1 MPGAAVDKVGQTVGF
16 PPVGSAV
23 GSVEQAVLEE
33 EQGGAVGGDGDG
45 GFVAVGVA
53 EVHLDG
59 GGTPFA
65 AFAAGDKDI
74 LASDVV
80 GSIFGGKVEC
90 VAVGT
95 DDGGILVAF
104 GTVDGRAYRCCLGRA
119 LRGLLQG
126 GEEALVL
133 VAVGKVVGIEHSG
146 VCGGIPSMVV
156 EVVFE
161 ELLQHQVGLVCGS
174 QCMDAAVG
182 YAVVIVLV

>member
-1 MPGAAVDKVGQTVGF
+1 MPGAAVDDVGQTVCF

-45 GFVAVGVA
+45 GFVAIGVA

-65 AFAAGDKDI
+65 AFAAGDEDI

-80 GSIFGGKVEC
+80 GSVFGGKVEG

-95 DDGGILVAF
+95 DDGGILVAL
-104 GTVDGRAYRCCLGRA
+104 GTVDGRAYRCCLG
-119 LRGLLQG
+119 
-126 GEEALVL
+126 
-133 VAVGKVVGIEHSG
+133 
-146 VCGGIPSMVV
+146 
-156 EVVFE
+156 
-161 ELLQHQVGLVCGS
+161 
-174 QCMDAAVG
+174 
-182 YAVVIVLV
+182 